1 MGDSLT
7 HALLAGIG
15 LMVASD
21 VWGYPTAA
29 AFFAAVFVGLL
40 CLGVFKLMMLN
51 AEIFGRS
58 SHET

>member
-1 MGDSLT
+1 
-7 HALLAGIG
+7 
-15 LMVASD
+15 MVASD